1 MRNTSREKRETMPSN
16 KKLSILEA
24 ATRALVRSPRTTT
37 CGESVPTMREG
48 RGYLPEEGCLGSK
61 YGDKLLE
68 RPNSP
73 TESGA
78 MPDSSTNPSSN
89 LKEIRRAIPRGEIP
103 AHNACNLSKNGYTT
117 VNSYPF
123 PGTIIRSWLDIGSAP

>member
-1 MRNTSREKRETMPSN
+1 MPSN

-68 RPNSP
+68 RPNSRNIKRR
-73 TESGA
+73 
-78 MPDSSTNPSSN
+78 PDAVGFGCDAE
-89 LKEIRRAIPRGEIP
+89 LYRKE
-103 AHNACNLSKNGYTT
+103 HLQ
-117 VNSYPF
+117 
-123 PGTIIRSWLDIGSAP
+123 